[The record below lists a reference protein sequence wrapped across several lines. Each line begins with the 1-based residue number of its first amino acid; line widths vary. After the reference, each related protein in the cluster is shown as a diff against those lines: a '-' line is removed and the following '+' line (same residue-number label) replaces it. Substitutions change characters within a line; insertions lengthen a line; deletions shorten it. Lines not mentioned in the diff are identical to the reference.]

1 MLSTYVQSLDYE
13 ARKRYI
19 TKLNID
25 SESLSDPY
33 NVSQDEWIDDTRKW
47 PSLEFGDIYTYLIE
61 TKGPYTKES
70 LKAFKSLEA
79 YNYYHSGY
87 VRTVYIH
94 ETNSSSKYVTLKAKV
109 NPSQKSQDKPHEAWV
124 ILHKETG
131 SVMAGHCT
139 RMAG

>member
-1 MLSTYVQSLDYE
+1 MSRALVTVDTTRVGQKRLHHAMLSTYVQSLDYE

-47 PSLEFGDIYTYLIE
+47 PSLEFGDIYTYLHLIE

-109 NPSQKSQDKPHEAWV
+109 TQEKIGKLLP
-124 ILHKETG
+124 L
-131 SVMAGHCT
+131 
-139 RMAG
+139 